1 MKRYDHPDSR
11 LANDRHIA
19 ADMINTFDD
28 IPVLIWLSDAD
39 YSGTHFNRT
48 WLEFTGRTLEQETSG
63 GWMSGIHPDDLG
75 AVEAYADALKAR
87 APFQAEYRLRRHDG
101 EWRWMLDSGRPRI
114 ASDGSFDG
122 YIGACVDITERKEA
136 EAALQRSQERLAL
149 AQEAASV
156 GTYDW
161 DVGGNAI
168 SWSPEMFRLYGIDP
182 ETAPENIYPAWLERL
197 HGEDR
202 ERADR
207 ETIEFVEHA
216 DQLTIEFRIIHPE
229 DGVRW
234 IQGRG
239 RVVRDSEGRPLR
251 MIGVNFDMTEQRRTE
266 EALRESEQRLSD
278 IAANFPGIIFRRIT
292 YPDGRVEYPY
302 FSGVD
307 GSVFH
312 IAPERIAEM
321 RTMEDVSR
329 LIHFEDLPAMM
340 DRFRKAAASLSPLD
354 LEGRVLGDNGE
365 VTWVRSLSRPHPGPD
380 GSLIWDGVI
389 LDVTDQ
395 HRREGERERAAT
407 MLHMGMEVAGI
418 GTWEFDPQDQTITGS
433 GATNP
438 IFGLPQ
444 DSATRSVA
452 EYLRAIHPDDVDR
465 IRHSLLAG
473 VEQKATIPLEYRIL
487 APDGEIR
494 WIASQGSY
502 RQLADGTE
510 RMIGALFDAT
520 DRKRREEEREAAL
533 DHQKMLL
540 KELNHRVKNN
550 LQMISSMMRLQLS
563 RLTDAGSR
571 QALESTIERV
581 QAISDL
587 QVQLGPE
594 GGVGRI
600 DFGAHIEA
608 LAEKFRKSLLSGTA
622 ITLHCEADH
631 CMLDLDRA
639 VPLGLIV
646 NELVTNAIK
655 YAFPEGEEGSIY
667 ITLVCHDDEIV
678 VQIADDGYGIQT
690 PTEAAKGSGLGMKLV
705 EGMRRQIGATIEP
718 LEGQGTRFQITVPS

>member
-1 MKRYDHPDSR
+1 M
-11 LANDRHIA
+11 DRHTA
-19 ADMINTFDD
+19 EDLTDALDD
-28 IPVLIWLSDAD
+28 VPVLIWLSEAD
-39 YSGTHFNRT
+39 YGGTHFNRT
-48 WLEFTGRTLEQETSG
+48 WLEFTGRTLEEQIGG
-63 GWMSGIHPDDLG
+63 GWMSGVHPDDLG
-75 AVEAYADALKAR
+75 VLEAYAGALKAR
-87 APFQAEYRLRRHDG
+87 QPFEAEYRLRRHDG
-101 EWRWMLDSGRPRI
+101 QWRWMLDRGQPRI
-114 ASDGSFDG
+114 ASDGTFNG
-122 YIGACVDITERKEA
+122 YIGACIDITERRDA
-136 EAALQRSQERLAL
+136 ETALLRSQERLGL

-161 DVGGNAI
+161 DVGESAI

-182 ETAPENIYPAWLERL
+182 ETAPQDIYAAWLERL
-197 HGEDR
+197 HPADR

-207 ETIEFVEHA
+207 ETSEFVDHA
-216 DQLTIEFRIIHPE
+216 DQLTIEFRIIHP
-229 DGVRW
+229 GKGQRW

-251 MIGVNFDMTEQRRTE
+251 MIGVNFDVTEQRQTE

-302 FSGVD
+302 FSGAD
-307 GSVFH
+307 GAVFH
-312 IAPERIAEM
+312 ISPERFADL

-329 LIHFEDLPAMM
+329 LIHFDDLPAML
-340 DRFRKAAASLSPLD
+340 DKFRKAAASLAPLE
-354 LEGRVLGDNGE
+354 LEGRVLGDDGQ
-365 VTWVRSLSRPHPGPD
+365 VTWVRSLSRPRPGPD

-407 MLHMGMEVAGI
+407 MLRMGMEVAGI
-418 GTWEFDPQDQTITGS
+418 GTWEFDPGNHTIIGS

-444 DSATRSVA
+444 DNAARCVEDYMKA
-452 EYLRAIHPDDVDR
+452 VHPDDVDR
-465 IRHSLLAG
+465 IRRGLLEGAG
-473 VEQKATIPLEYRIL
+473 QKTPISREYRIL
-487 APDGEIR
+487 APDGSIR
-494 WIASQGSY
+494 WVASQGSY

-510 RMIGALFDAT
+510 RMIGALFDAS

-563 RLTDAGSR
+563 RLADPGSR
-571 QALESTIERV
+571 QALASTVERV

-587 QVQLGPE
+587 QVQLGTE
-594 GGVGRI
+594 GGMGQI
-600 DFGAHIEA
+600 DFGAHLHE
-608 LAEKFRKSLLSGTA
+608 LAEKFRRSMLAGTA
-622 ITLHCEADH
+622 ITLHCETDH
-631 CMLDLDRA
+631 CILDLDKA

-655 YAFPEGEEGSIY
+655 YAFPEGKEGNISIA
-667 ITLVCHDDEIV
+667 LACRDEQIV
-678 VQIADDGYGIQT
+678 VNVADDGVGFPPQF
-690 PTEAAKGSGLGMKLV
+690 EARKGSGLGMKLV
-705 EGMRRQIGATIEP
+705 EGMRQQIGATIEP
-718 LEGQGTRFQITVPS
+718 LEGQGTRFKIKVPS

>member
-1 MKRYDHPDSR
+1 MKRHDDPGSR
-11 LANDRHIA
+11 PTPARHTT
-19 ADMINTFDD
+19 ADLTDAFDD
-28 IPVLIWLSDAD
+28 VPVLIWLSEAE
-39 YSGTHFNRT
+39 SGGTLFNRT
-48 WLEFTGRTLEQETSG
+48 WLEFTGRTLEQEIGG
-63 GWMSGIHPDDLG
+63 GWMSGVHPDDMS
-75 AVEAYADALKAR
+75 AVEAYVDALKSR
-87 APFQAEYRLRRHDG
+87 EPFQAEYRLRRHDG
-101 EWRWMLDSGRPRI
+101 EWRWMLDRGRPRI
-114 ASDGSFDG
+114 ASDGSFNG
-122 YIGACVDITERKEA
+122 YIGSCVDITERKNA
-136 EAALQRSQERLAL
+136 EAGLLRSQERLAL

-161 DVGGNAI
+161 DVGHNAI

-182 ETAPENIYPAWLERL
+182 DTAPESIYAAWLERI
-197 HGEDR
+197 HPEDR
-202 ERADR
+202 ERTDR
-207 ETIEFVEHA
+207 ETSEFVDHA
-216 DQLTIEFRIIHPE
+216 DQLTIEFRIIHPD
-229 DGVRW
+229 DGIRW

-251 MIGVNFDMTEQRRTE
+251 MIGVNFDMTEQRRTA

-302 FSGVD
+302 FSGIE
-307 GSVFH
+307 GAVFH

-321 RTMEDVSR
+321 RTMEDVSK
-329 LIHFEDLPAMM
+329 LIHFDDLPAML
-340 DRFRKAAASLSPLD
+340 DQFRNAAASLTPLD
-354 LEGRVLGDNGE
+354 LEGRVLGDDGQ
-365 VTWVRSLSRPHPGPD
+365 VTWVRSLSRPRPGPD

-395 HRREGERERAAT
+395 HRREGERERAST
-407 MLHMGMEVAGI
+407 MLRMGMEVAGI
-418 GTWEFDPQDQTITGS
+418 GTWEFDPQNQTITGS

-438 IFGLPQ
+438 IFGLPE
-444 DSATRSVA
+444 DNATRSVE
-452 EYLRAIHPDDVDR
+452 EYFKVIHPDDVDR
-465 IRHSLLAG
+465 IRHGLLAG
-473 VEQKATIPLEYRIL
+473 VGQRTAISREYRIL
-487 APDGEIR
+487 APDGSIR
-494 WIASQGSY
+494 WVASQGSY

-563 RLTDAGSR
+563 RLVDPGSR
-571 QALESTIERV
+571 QALASTIERV

-587 QVQLGPE
+587 QVQLGSE
-594 GGVGRI
+594 GGMSHI
-600 DFGAHIEA
+600 DFGAHLQA
-608 LAEKFRKSLLSGTA
+608 LVEKFERSMLAGMA
-622 ITLHCEADH
+622 ITLHCEVDH
-631 CMLDLDRA
+631 CNLDLDRA

-655 YAFPEGEEGSIY
+655 YAFPVGAEGSIS
-667 ITLVCHDDEIV
+667 ITLACHAEELVVVIADNGCGMP
-678 VQIADDGYGIQT
+678 VQI
-690 PTEAAKGSGLGMKLV
+690 EAAKGTGLGMKLV

-718 LEGQGTRFQITVPS
+718 VEGQGTTYKITVPS